1 MWSRINEDGCE
12 KDRSGSVSQVE
23 DRLVGSNESRKL
35 MQPLL
40 VLEKGQ

>member
-1 MWSRINEDGCE
+1 MWSRINKDGCE
-12 KDRSGSVSQVE
+12 ENRSGSVSQTE

-40 VLEKGQ
+40 VLKKGK